1 MRKITS
7 FLMMAAM
14 CCATAFAQEVGQ
26 AVDTQL
32 PENKLVQIGTA
43 QGEMVPGKWYFLQN
57 PRNGQND
64 SYEYFAVPGEKPKRG
79 GLVEDRGTGVGLSK
93 QTDMDAATSD
103 EGVSSET
110 YKSRMVRFVEVEG
123 VEGAY
128 NIQFGT
134 GRWFGDGDPL
144 NTATINQNQY
154 IGGLAGKWNFYLVL
168 NAEGQPNTAG
178 RFAWNYYD
186 MKNRVDNNGQGNS
199 VNFWN
204 SGELTLESLDWN
216 QVDEQGDAGIIGN
229 NIWQIYDIIVV
240 GELDVYEEAFNAMI
254 EDYTTITGYQEGA
267 FIDNLLAGQ
276 NVGLKPGN
284 YRQEDVDAFMEIHQ
298 VIDELMYTMEMEGL
312 EAVQAQYPTAKDL
325 EELNQKYVDA
335 YNHMI
340 NNRVPLAMSGIQ
352 PGYYTFNSC
361 LFWYTTK
368 NDTVRYS
375 AEEAAAWNE
384 ENGLTSEEDEG
395 WVNAGDVKEVTTTQV
410 PAPIRA
416 LCAESTTG
424 SDGSTGEW
432 LAHIPLKPEAK
443 YLWKIET
450 VEGKP
455 TEYRMINMLKG
466 ETFTGI
472 TQSTANGKLSKN
484 DTATVC
490 FDWRNDAEPVKY
502 EDLEGNVVTD
512 TVVSFNI
519 RSSSQAENGYN
530 YLHCNGHSSGAGGQN
545 WIVGWADGGATR
557 WYMSP
562 IDEATAEEWINGPEA
577 QLRKKI
583 QKGDSI
589 AEAFPAQLDVAKDLV
604 ADLDTTIKVANAE
617 NFFSPF
623 TCTSEGAVEQ
633 LFDGIGGQLTNF
645 WHSEWNSGSANAYST
660 ANGTNYFVINDTEGM
675 IKGGLAIMLQRRDA
689 ANDHVLQFTVYGTND
704 AYDVA
709 VATEA
714 LKADSEKKNDTYN
727 WTELG
732 ILETPRVNN
741 KETIISN
748 AIEFEGQYSFYKFVA
763 TSTVSSRGYFHMG
776 EFQLYPAT
784 ISKRYETTQYD
795 ARKAEADALAAAI
808 AVWEEKGF
816 TADSLELIEDPTFA
830 AAYNALVAAYEAW
843 SKVYVDPTEL
853 REAIAAA
860 PAENLFVVGN
870 NPGQWKEGVTTPG
883 ATVAAAEAYN
893 ASGAYTPAESE
904 AHIAAIAKA
913 EADVW
918 AAANKVETGKWYRFS
933 FATEEM
939 YDNYGWDKTGAKASE
954 NAAGVV
960 TAPALFGKTIAVG
973 KGLVTYETYDNAEA
987 ARVDTAT
994 VRSIEA
1000 TEEWYEG
1007 DNLCFFED
1015 ADFSD
1020 GEDLFQFIQA
1030 TDSSYM
1036 IQNKATGLF
1045 VRAGH
1050 PMTLSAVPSYFSAN
1064 QAIGAGANLIAYTD
1078 VLGKTDGAHVYMHG
1092 ERSTNYLTKWSAN
1105 TIASNSMMFIEE
1117 VEAVTEAPAT
1127 EYAAKLW
1134 PGKVYT
1140 YTMPVDV
1147 TVTEGATAYGAEL
1160 VVTEEDTTVVLKAIE
1175 AETISAG
1182 TPFILI
1188 TDFEGEYIT
1197 TADRLKQIASE
1208 ILAEKGQYGVNEK
1221 QDANTRLN
1229 DQYAIVSLNHGME
1242 VDTVVTELL
1251 ALRGTLESK
1260 TVEAGKAILA
1270 KENGFEHTLVNK
1282 SVGAN
1287 TAWIVS
1293 DFDPESAEVLSG
1305 LIVHIEGSID
1315 TGISEVLDK
1324 VAKSGNIYNAA
1335 GQLVGKGNINTVNSL
1350 PAGVYI
1356 VNGVKVTKK

>member
-1 MRKITS
+1 MKKITS
-7 FLMMAAM
+7 FLMMVVL
-14 CCATAFAQEVGQ
+14 CCVGAFAQESVG
-26 AVDTQL
+26 TEL
-32 PENKLVQIGTA
+32 PANKLITIGTA
-43 QGEMVPGKWYFLQN
+43 QGEMVPGKWYFLHN
-57 PRNGQND
+57 PRNPNQSATD
-64 SYEYFAVPGEKPKRG
+64 FAEVG
-79 GLVEDRGTGVGLSK
+79 GTITTAGGFV
-93 QTDMDAATSD
+93 TDMGLGSHVKLTASSVIDEVTNP
-103 EGVSSET
+103 EGVNANN
-110 YKSRMVRFVEVEG
+110 YMANLVRFVAVEG
-123 VEGAY
+123 EEGAY

-134 GRWFGDGDPL
+134 GNWLADAPGSGTV
-144 NTATINQNQY
+144 NNNNY
-154 IGGLAGKWNFYLVL
+154 IAGNAGKYNFYLVTI
-168 NAEGQPNTAG
+168 GGVPNTAG
-178 RFAWNYYD
+178 RFAWNKYNMAD
-186 MKNRVDNNGQGNS
+186 RIDNNGAGGT
-199 VNFWN
+199 VVFWA
-204 SGELTLESLDWN
+204 SGETTGEDGGWAT
-216 QVDEQGDAGIIGN
+216 DADIKGN
-229 NIWQIYDIIVV
+229 KIWQIYDILVV
-240 GELDVYEEAFNAMI
+240 GETDVYMEAINALI

-267 FIDNLLAGQ
+267 LIDNLQAGQ
-276 NVGLKPGN
+276 DVGTEPGN
-284 YRQEDVDAFMEIHQ
+284 YRPEDVNAFLEVHNK
-298 VIDELMYTMEMEGL
+298 IDELMYTMEFEGI
-312 EAVQAQYPTAKDL
+312 EAIQALYPTVEDVEK
-325 EELNQKYVDA
+325 LNEDYVGA
-335 YNHMI
+335 YNHMVD
-340 NNRVPLAMSGIQ
+340 NRVPLAMSGVK

-368 NDTVRYS
+368 NDTVRYT

-384 ENGLTSEEDEG
+384 ENGLMSEEDEG
-395 WVNAGDVKEVTTTQV
+395 WINAGDVKEVTSTQV
-410 PAPIRA
+410 PAPIKSLYSA
-416 LCAESTTG
+416 SAMG
-424 SDGSTGEW
+424 SDGNMADWMAWGTQQPKAEF
-432 LAHIPLKPEAK
+432 
-443 YLWKIET
+443 LWKVEA

-455 TEYRMINMLKG
+455 YEYRMLNV
-466 ETFTGI
+466 
-472 TQSTANGKLSKN
+472 ANGKTHISIGQSSNSKLALN

-490 FDWRNDAEPVKY
+490 FDWRNNEEAVKYSDAE
-502 EDLEGNVVTD
+502 GNEVND

-519 RSSSQAENGYN
+519 RSSNQPESNYN
-530 YLHCNGHSSGAGGQN
+530 YLHCGGHSGGAGTGS
-545 WIVGWADGGATR
+545 WIVGWSDGGATR
-557 WYMSP
+557 WYMVP
-562 IDEATAEEWINGPEA
+562 VDEATVEEWLNGPEA
-577 QLRKKI
+577 QLRKMI
-583 QKGDSI
+583 EKGDSI
-589 AEAFPAQLDVAKDLV
+589 AAAFPAQLEIAKDIV
-604 ADLDTTIKVANAE
+604 TTIYDTDSVVVTADQFYSQYTTEDAQTIPEGQTVYDFMLDGKQSTYWHSKWE
-617 NFFSPF
+617 N
-623 TCTSEGAVEQ
+623 GAVNAKVHYLQIHATETM
-633 LFDGIGGQLTNF
+633 DGLY
-645 WHSEWNSGSANAYST
+645 A
-660 ANGTNYFVINDTEGM
+660 V
-675 IKGGLAIMLQRRDA
+675 KLQRRPVSG
-689 ANDHVLQFTVYGTND
+689 DHI
-704 AYDVA
+704 
-709 VATEA
+709 
-714 LKADSEKKNDTYN
+714 
-727 WTELG
+727 TELIAVG
-732 ILETPRVNN
+732 FEEEPTDETVFADG
-741 KETIISN
+741 KELGTLKLPLTSN
-748 AIEFEGQYSFYKFVA
+748 SETVVTNTFDATGMNYVRFYSN
-763 TSTVSSRGYFHMG
+763 STAAAASGGGAGRGYWHASAFNV
-776 EFQLYPAT
+776 FKASAAP
-784 ISKRYETTQYD
+784 RYETTQYD
-795 ARKAEADALAAAI
+795 VRKAEAEALAAAV
-808 AVWEEKGF
+808 AVWNEKAF
-816 TADSLELIEDPTFA
+816 AADSLELIEDPTFA

-933 FATEEM
+933 FASEEM

-960 TAPALFGKTIAVG
+960 TTPALFGKTIAVG

-1064 QAIGAGANLIAYTD
+1064 KAIGAGANLIAYTD

-1105 TIASNSMMFIEE
+1105 TIGSNSMMFIEE
-1117 VEAVTEAPAT
+1117 VEAVAEAPAT
-1127 EYAAKLW
+1127 EYATKLW

-1175 AETISAG
+1175 AEVISAG

-1188 TDFEGEYIT
+1188 ADLKGEYIT

-1208 ILAEKGQYGVNEK
+1208 ILAKEGKYGLNEK
-1221 QDANTRLN
+1221 QQANTQLS
-1229 DQYAIVSLNHGME
+1229 DEYAIVSLNHGME

-1293 DFDPESAEVLSG
+1293 DFDPESEEVLSG
-1305 LIVHIEGSID
+1305 LVVEIEGSID

-1324 VAKSGNIYNAA
+1324 VAKSGNIYNVA